1 MPGRQFSSPAW
12 FWKQLCQ
19 NWTLSTKC
27 FDVDESVNSN
37 ENLFSQNFS
46 DQLYFLL
53 PSLFTNSQTF
63 CVAPGEGFLP
73 GPSRL
78 QTPVLGGLQAQ
89 VNTGT
94 RPPGC
99 PPLSYPHG
107 RAAPSNST
115 ALSLSPSPSIA
126 QLHPDLCSSG
136 GFVMVTK
143 VPLPPFYSHRN

>member
-19 NWTLSTKC
+19 NWTFSTKC

-46 DQLYFLL
+46 DQLYFLLL

-89 VNTGT
+89 LNTGT
-94 RPPGC
+94 H
-99 PPLSYPHG
+99 PLGSSPFMSPWESSAMQQHSSQ
-107 RAAPSNST
+107 P
-115 ALSLSPSPSIA
+115 PSPSVA

-143 VPLPPFYSHRN
+143 VASPPFYSQRD

>member
-1 MPGRQFSSPAW
+1 MPGRHFSSPAW

-53 PSLFTNSQTF
+53 LPSLFTNSQTF

-73 GPSRL
+73 GPSRP
-78 QTPVLGGLQAQ
+78 QTPELRGLQAQ
-89 VNTGT
+89 LNTGT
-94 RPPGC
+94 HPPGSS
-99 PPLSYPHG
+99 PLTSPRTSRAQLSASLSIHSTSPPRPHVAQEPLSW
-107 RAAPSNST
+107 
-115 ALSLSPSPSIA
+115 
-126 QLHPDLCSSG
+126 
-136 GFVMVTK
+136 
-143 VPLPPFYSHRN
+143 